1 MTDELT
7 EAFDNCLNA
16 LAAGASLDDCLA
28 HYPALRDELR
38 SLLKVAG
45 TAQAMGAS
53 ATVPQPAEMSSRAK
67 FLAGGAQLR
76 PASPPRRARWR
87 PVPRA
92 AVALAVLVFVVAGT
106 GGVVAASA
114 QSLPGDALYSVKRTV
129 EQTQLLFTLDEDSRA
144 QLQAEFDERR
154 VVEAQTVTMQ
164 KRTTRVE
171 FSGQVESMEGERWSV
186 AHMTVLLSPETR
198 VAGTPSLGASVEVS
212 GTSQPDGTVLAAL
225 IAVTDEGAPVTPTR
239 PTPTASATTR
249 VVPTATATLIPT
261 STPPPTATPL
271 PTETASPGPV
281 NPLPGTSPTPTAEQD
296 EEVEFTGL
304 VESISANVWRIGGQD
319 VTITPATEISGS
331 PQAGQMVEV
340 KAVRDRSGTL
350 VARHI
355 KVKDTPGQPEASPT
369 LQPTETPEAPRSS
382 ETPEAHKTPEDDHHE
397 TPRPTRTP
405 TP

>member
-38 SLLKVAG
+38 SLIKVAG

-76 PASPPRRARWR
+76 PASLPRRAGWW

-114 QSLPGDALYSVKRTV
+114 QSLPGDVLYGVKRTV
-129 EQTQLLFTLDEDSRA
+129 EQTQLLFTLDEDSRS
-144 QLQAEFDERR
+144 QLQGEFDERR

-171 FSGQVESMEGERWSV
+171 FSGRVESMEGERWSV
-186 AHMTVLLSPETR
+186 RHITVLLSPETR
-198 VAGTPSLGASVEVS
+198 VEGEPSLGASVEVS
-212 GTSQPDGTVLAAL
+212 GTSQEDGTVLASL
-225 IAVTDEGAPVTPTR
+225 IAVTDAGAPVIPMR

-249 VVPTATATLIPT
+249 VVPT
-261 STPPPTATPL
+261 STPPPTATRL
-271 PTETASPGPV
+271 PTEPASPAPA
-281 NPLPGTSPTPTAEQD
+281 NPLPGASPTSTAEEG
-296 EEVEFTGL
+296 EEEEFTGL

-331 PQAGQMVEV
+331 PQVGQMVKV
-340 KAVRDRSGTL
+340 KAVRDRSGAL

-355 KVKDTPGQPEASPT
+355 EVKEATGQPEKSPT
-369 LQPTETPEAPRSS
+369 PQPPKTPEPSATHEADETHEADKTHEPS
-382 ETPEAHKTPEDDHHE
+382 ETPT
-397 TPRPTRTP
+397 PTRTP

>member
-7 EAFDNCLNA
+7 EAFDNCLTA

-38 SLLKVAG
+38 SLIKVAG
-45 TAQAMGAS
+45 AAQAMGAS
-53 ATVPQPAEMSSRAK
+53 ATVPQPAEMSSRVK

-76 PASPPRRARWR
+76 PASPPRRARWW

-106 GGVVAASA
+106 GGVVVASA
-114 QSLPGDALYSVKRTV
+114 QSLPGDALYGVKRTV

-154 VVEAQTVTMQ
+154 VQEVQTVTVQ

-198 VAGTPSLGASVEVS
+198 VEGTPSLGASVEVS
-212 GTSQPDGTVLAAL
+212 GTSQPDGTVLASL
-225 IAVTDEGAPVTPTR
+225 IAVTDEGAPITPTR

-249 VVPTATATLIPT
+249 VAPTATPIPT

-271 PTETASPGPV
+271 PTETASPAPV
-281 NPLPGTSPTPTAEQD
+281 NPLPGASPTSTAEEG
-296 EEVEFTGL
+296 EEEEFTGL
-304 VESISANVWRIGGQD
+304 VESISAIVWRIGGQD
-319 VTITPATEISGS
+319 VTITPATEIRGS
-331 PQAGQMVEV
+331 PQVGQMVEV
-340 KAVRDRSGTL
+340 KAVRDRSGAL

-355 KVKDTPGQPEASPT
+355 EVKEATGQPEKSPEPSAT
-369 LQPTETPEAPRSS
+369 HEADETHEADKTHEPS
-382 ETPEAHKTPEDDHHE
+382 ETPKPTRTPG
-397 TPRPTRTP
+397 PTRTP

>member
-7 EAFDNCLNA
+7 EAFDDCLNA

-38 SLLKVAG
+38 SLIKVAG

-92 AVALAVLVFVVAGT
+92 AVALAVLALVVAGT
-106 GGVVAASA
+106 GGGVAASA

-154 VVEAQTVTMQ
+154 VQEVQTVTVQ

-186 AHMTVLLSPETR
+186 AHVTVLLSPETR
-198 VAGTPSLGASVEVS
+198 VEGTPSLGASVEVS
-212 GTSQPDGTVLAAL
+212 GTSQPDGTVLASL

-239 PTPTASATTR
+239 STPTASATTR
-249 VVPTATATLIPT
+249 VVPT
-261 STPPPTATPL
+261 STPPPTVTPL
-271 PTETASPGPV
+271 STETASPAPA
-281 NPLPGTSPTPTAEQD
+281 NPLPGASPTSTAEEG
-296 EEVEFTGL
+296 EEEEFTGL
-304 VESISANVWRIGGQD
+304 VGSISANVWRIGGQD

-331 PQAGQMVEV
+331 PQVGQMVKV
-340 KAVRDRSGTL
+340 KAVRDRSGAL

-355 KVKDTPGQPEASPT
+355 EIKEATGQPEKSPT
-369 LQPTETPEAPRSS
+369 PQPPKTPEPSVTHEADETHEPS
-382 ETPEAHKTPEDDHHE
+382 ETPKPTRTPG
-397 TPRPTRTP
+397 PTRTP